1 MYKDRDF
8 EMITMSLDYSSKRS
22 AALDFLKKQQ
32 ASTTN
37 YINSSEDPYKLIE
50 AVGGGWQGAIP
61 YTVILDADGKVI
73 YQKNGV
79 IEPLTVKRVLVE
91 KLGRHYQ

>member
-1 MYKDRDF
+1 
-8 EMITMSLDYSSKRS
+8 MITVSLDYSSKRS

-37 YINSSEDPYKLIE
+37 YINSSKDPYQLIE
-50 AVGGGWQGAIP
+50 AVSNGWQGAIP
-61 YTVILDADGKVI
+61 YTVILDADGKII
-73 YQKNGV
+73 YQNNGV
-79 IEPLTVKRVLVE
+79 IDPLAVKRRLVE